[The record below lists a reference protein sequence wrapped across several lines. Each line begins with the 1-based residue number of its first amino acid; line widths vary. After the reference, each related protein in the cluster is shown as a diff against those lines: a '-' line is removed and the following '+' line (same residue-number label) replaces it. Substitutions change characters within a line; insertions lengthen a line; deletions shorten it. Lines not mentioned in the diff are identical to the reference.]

1 MENNNKRK
9 INIALFDKTL
19 RQIEKTLQDLGEKT
33 DSKEGFKI
41 SDKPKEDFKINDKPK
56 EDFKIN
62 DKLKEDFKINDKPQ
76 VEPVKNLSEE
86 HKIDSSHLR
95 MEELHS
101 FNAAKEIK
109 NKSSLGFYTYL
120 ALVIGIIFAIYEI
133 LNASKISIISKYPAS
148 ELYIEYFYEIIEIL
162 AYVVMNMISFIK
174 NLF

>member
-41 SDKPKEDFKINDKPK
+41 SDKP
-56 EDFKIN
+56 
-62 DKLKEDFKINDKPQ
+62 Q

-101 FNAAKEIK
+101 FSAAKEIK

-133 LNASKISIISKYPAS
+133 LNASKISIISKYPTS

-162 AYVVMNMISFIK
+162 AYVVMNIISFIK
-174 NLF
+174 NLFSIGAP

>member
-41 SDKPKEDFKINDKPK
+41 SDKPKEDFKINDKP
-56 EDFKIN
+56 
-62 DKLKEDFKINDKPQ
+62 Q

-101 FNAAKEIK
+101 FSAAKEIK

-162 AYVVMNMISFIK
+162 AYVIMNMISFIK
-174 NLF
+174 SLFSIGAP